1 MKTKRMLALIGCG
14 LLLAAGTAIGDGQD
28 EVDRLSFSNED
39 TLELVWGGYSGTEI
53 TDDNWVKVHIED
65 LFNVDITN
73 TIMHGGRQEALNTML
88 AAGEHPDVLWGFIDM
103 VAWFNKGAFR
113 TIPRDMIERYA
124 PNYSE
129 FIDNEGPVAWG
140 VSLAPGSTDEYMNL
154 PRAEHYQQGC
164 DRLATWRLDWLRE
177 IGMDPAGLDGK
188 APKLGEL
195 NGLMHDEGAP
205 REGDPAGM
213 PDTFYMWF
221 GHFDWDEVESI
232 MAGFRATDFN
242 GNGQQD
248 EIPFGSLG
256 AGEGSEA
263 QDIVFFMGLG
273 MVFDAFG
280 VNSVENYYD
289 PEQDMTVREDTYSQ
303 SREALKVLQRW
314 FQLGYLDQN
323 LPAVSRAE
331 WEQRWQNGLT
341 GMWSRGQSC
350 GTSSRYGSPGGHCGT
365 VVKNVP
371 EAKLVTTLPMIGPT
385 GIARCPFD
393 GRATPMNPGMGYS
406 IKHDVTDAEL
416 ARILQIFDYLNYDSQ
431 GIIHGQWGPPG
442 LFFDWNGKDG
452 AAGTPY
458 DCINSW
464 MTPKEGVSG
473 YGQHYG
479 FFYYNA
485 YHWHDGFRFCVTNKD
500 RNDLTEGLTWDAFM
514 KQNPYIQEISTP
526 DHREDIFT
534 QTDYLPLWAEFGDGL
549 STLKQETWWRYIT
562 TDVDIDADWQRYVD
576 EWMSIGGR
584 EVLDEL
590 NKAPLVSDI
599 RAGAA
604 HLADMLPQY

>member
-1 MKTKRMLALIGCG
+1 
-14 LLLAAGTAIGDGQD
+14 
-28 EVDRLSFSNED
+28 
-39 TLELVWGGYSGTEI
+39 
-53 TDDNWVKVHIED
+53 
-65 LFNVDITN
+65 
-73 TIMHGGRQEALNTML
+73 
-88 AAGEHPDVLWGFIDM
+88 
-103 VAWFNKGAFR
+103 
-113 TIPRDMIERYA
+113 
-124 PNYSE
+124 
-129 FIDNEGPVAWG
+129 
-140 VSLAPGSTDEYMNL
+140 
-154 PRAEHYQQGC
+154 
-164 DRLATWRLDWLRE
+164 
-177 IGMDPAGLDGK
+177 
-188 APKLGEL
+188 
-195 NGLMHDEGAP
+195 MHDEGAP

-289 PEQDMTVREDTYSQ
+289 PEQDLTVREDTYSQ

-385 GIARCPFD
+385 GITRCPFD

-406 IKHDVTDAEL
+406 IKHDVTDEEL

-442 LFFDWNGKDG
+442 LFYEWQGKDG

-464 MTPKEGVSG
+464 ATPKEGVSG

-500 RNDLTEGLTWDAFM
+500 RDDLTEGLTWDAFM
-514 KQNPYIQEISTP
+514 KKNPYIQEISTP
-526 DHREDIFT
+526 DHRGRHLHPDR
-534 QTDYLPLWAEFGDGL
+534 LPAALGGVRRRAEHAQAGDVVALHHDGRRHRRRL
-549 STLKQETWWRYIT
+549 AALR
-562 TDVDIDADWQRYVD
+562 RRVD
-576 EWMSIGGR
+576 EHRRARGARRAQQGAAGLGHPGGR
-584 EVLDEL
+584 RTPGRHAPAVLRR
-590 NKAPLVSDI
+590 S
-599 RAGAA
+599 
-604 HLADMLPQY
+604 